1 MGNKIFV
8 GGLNWDATE
17 DDIREAFGASG
28 TITDITI
35 SPFKID
41 IYTGPKPEKISPAA
55 LKSQQI
61 SRSLEGGIF
70 SRHYTDVGK
79 VRFGQS

>member
-28 TITDITI
+28 TITEAVVVQDRDTN
-35 SPFKID
+35 FLFTQNDRKYD
-41 IYTGPKPEKISPAA
+41 YD
-55 LKSQQI
+55 
-61 SRSLEGGIF
+61 R
-70 SRHYTDVGK
+70 R
-79 VRFGQS
+79 